1 MLPLKQFYLY
11 TCNLVTTQE
20 IDIVSAS
27 QVRNLKQRG
36 YIAGLRSHVY
46 QMEELGLTLRLLFVF
61 SF

>member
-1 MLPLKQFYLY
+1 M
-11 TCNLVTTQE
+11 TTQE

-61 SF
+61 DF